1 MKAKILKDIVNSI
14 DDDTEIFIRN
24 SMNSCGNVSEL
35 IQIELA
41 TYGFFGQSLPCL
53 ILNSNNVTGD
63 YCYAK
68 NKDNVLDFVERGPSC
83 SLKK

>member
-1 MKAKILKDIVNSI
+1 MKAKILKDIVNNI

-35 IQIELA
+35 IQVELA
-41 TYGFFGQSLPCL
+41 TCGFFGQSLPCL

-68 NKDNVLDFVERGPSC
+68 NEDNVLDFIERGPLC
-83 SLKK
+83 SSKK